1 MGQRTQPLLPVVS
14 LWWNCLGNEEEG
26 GDDVK
31 SVLLLHSGLEAC
43 YNGRYSEKRNREME
57 PIFKTGLSSDWS
69 LQFDSMKLE
78 SLVIGGQL
86 YAGEYVL
93 GSCTHCP
100 SRQQSW
106 GHPKSHFEWAQGGI
120 SDEGE
125 VVNRNVATYGSN
137 SIKKFG

>member
-1 MGQRTQPLLPVVS
+1 
-14 LWWNCLGNEEEG
+14 
-26 GDDVK
+26 
-31 SVLLLHSGLEAC
+31 
-43 YNGRYSEKRNREME
+43 
-57 PIFKTGLSSDWS
+57 
-69 LQFDSMKLE
+69 MKLE

-125 VVNRNVATYGSN
+125 VVTR
-137 SIKKFG
+137 

>member
-1 MGQRTQPLLPVVS
+1 MTSSRYCSYALGEKHATMGSIARSEEVTRSKS
-14 LWWNCLGNEEEG
+14 LKW
-26 GDDVK
+26 
-31 SVLLLHSGLEAC
+31 
-43 YNGRYSEKRNREME
+43 
-57 PIFKTGLSSDWS
+57 PLSSDWS

-106 GHPKSHFEWAQGGI
+106 GHPKSHFVWAHGGI
-120 SDEGE
+120 SDEDE
-125 VVNRNVATYGSN
+125 VETR
-137 SIKKFG
+137 

>member
-1 MGQRTQPLLPVVS
+1 MSKS
-14 LWWNCLGNEEEG
+14 L
-26 GDDVK
+26 
-31 SVLLLHSGLEAC
+31 
-43 YNGRYSEKRNREME
+43 
-57 PIFKTGLSSDWS
+57 KTRLSSDWS

-106 GHPKSHFEWAQGGI
+106 SHLKSHENGPKLEPVMRMKSCKW
-120 SDEGE
+120 S
-125 VVNRNVATYGSN
+125 VATCGSN
-137 SIKKFG
+137 SAKKLG